1 MVYINETIHRKSC
14 ELHLNTVNKTSEL
27 CISNSSNDMC
37 SEYNEYKTMYSI

>member
-27 CISNSSNDMC
+27 CKYF
-37 SEYNEYKTMYSI
+37 EKLK